1 MKFSCC
7 SLLVAV
13 PLLSLSASSYVAA
26 ADSHVRSLRNSRK
39 TEATAADPELL
50 LVEPSTSE
58 SVGSMDAEN
67 RVGRKLADFMDQAQ
81 DEVEET
87 EIDSLEQNADPTKVE
102 IVDSEADEVKEDA
115 EMESDAEIVKEEFE
129 DENPSVD
136 TVNQVKNR
144 RKFVRYEPSA
154 WESQWVDQIDDIMQS
169 QSLCRSLL
177 ASDVQR
183 NKVHDYLKSICGTH
197 PADQSQWNWC
207 YYEDATHFM
216 WYNLDNRDKFE
227 IYVNEMPP
235 GIDERPHYVPAYPQ
249 GDIAASVISKLVYF
263 DEFTGEEYS
272 EAIEP
277 LVSHLRFPLA
287 GCLKNLPLLGELT
300 TFVLGPGYL
309 DRTNA
314 RKMIYDVGSPD
325 WSRLA
330 YIVKDWGIFE
340 TEFQEISSY
349 ATSPTVESN
358 DEFPKTVPA
367 DQAGRIFR
375 EYFELTDAPT
385 DDPSKLFLPDKI
397 MDQVDVNDYILLKL
411 DHGNARFKEN
421 LIQYIID
428 SDNVHIDELM
438 WEVNNSDNYVLK
450 KYIED
455 HATFEDMSSMKLG
468 DAYRML
474 QALRNKGIRA
484 HAWN

>member
-1 MKFSCC
+1 MKFSRC
-7 SLLVAV
+7 SLLLAV
-13 PLLSLSASSYVAA
+13 PLLSLSVPSSVAA
-26 ADSHVRSLRNSRK
+26 DGHVRSSRTSRK
-39 TEATAADPELL
+39 TEAE
-50 LVEPSTSE
+50 VEAVRESGTSVDGE
-58 SVGSMDAEN
+58 E

-81 DEVEET
+81 DEVQET
-87 EIDSLEQNADPTKVE
+87 QIDSMEQNADPNQVE
-102 IVDSEADEVKEDA
+102 IVDSVADEVKEDA
-115 EMESDAEIVKEEFE
+115 EMQNDAEVVKEEFE
-129 DENPSVD
+129 NANPFADSD
-136 TVNQVKNR
+136 YEVKNR
-144 RKFVRYEPSA
+144 RKFVRYEPSP
-154 WESQWVDQIDDIMQS
+154 WETQWVEQIDDIMQS

-177 ASDVQR
+177 ASDAQKS
-183 NKVHDYLKSICGTH
+183 KVHDYLQSICGTH
-197 PADQSQWNWC
+197 AADPEKWNWC
-207 YYEDATHFM
+207 YYEDATHYM
-216 WYNLDNRDKFE
+216 WYNIDNRDAFE
-227 IYVNEMPP
+227 IYINEMPP
-235 GIDERPHYVPAYPQ
+235 GIEQRPTYQPAYPQ
-249 GDIAASVISKLVYF
+249 GEVADSVISKLVYF

-287 GCLKNLPLLGELT
+287 GCLKDLPLLGELT
-300 TFVLGPGYL
+300 TYVLGPGYL

-330 YIVKDWGIFE
+330 YIVKDWGLYA

-349 ATSPTVESN
+349 ATATMDEAT

-375 EYFELTDAPT
+375 EYFELTDSPT
-385 DDPSKLFLPDKI
+385 DDPSKLFLPTKI
-397 MDQVDVNDYILLKL
+397 MDQVEVNDYILLKL

-428 SDNVHIDELM
+428 TDNLHIDELM
-438 WEVNNSDNYVLK
+438 WENNSDDNYVLK
-450 KYIED
+450 KYMED

-468 DAYRML
+468 DTYRKL